1 MSANGISTLATKQL
15 RQEAKLDLAQDQR
28 QAGGDTTANSYRV
41 LNVYDV
47 DLLPTQYQDNSVVD
61 NANLD
66 GLQPGRPWTA
76 GA

>member
-15 RQEAKLDLAQDQR
+15 RQEAKLDLAQTQR
-28 QAGGDTTANSYRV
+28 QAGGNTAAPSYRV

-47 DLLPTQYQDNSVVD
+47 DLLPTKYQNDSVVD
-61 NANLD
+61 NANLG
-66 GLQPGRPWTA
+66 GLQPGRPWTT

>member
-15 RQEAKLDLAQDQR
+15 RQEAKLDLAQTQR
-28 QAGGDTTANSYRV
+28 QAGGDVSAPSFRV
-41 LNVYDV
+41 LNVYDIA
-47 DLLPTQYQDNSVVD
+47 LLPTRYQNNAVVN
-61 NANLD
+61 NANLT